1 MKKLYSNKDIYR
13 ITKQLLSEFKDNNI
27 ILPIQINYSIQ
38 YNLDKLVHLY
48 NLIEGSRNSLGEK
61 YGTFLEEERVYKIFP
76 ENIEKAQ
83 MELDKLFEIEH
94 NVDIKLV
101 SLEDLKELPLTN
113 TQMAALL
120 FMIEEE

>member
-1 MKKLYSNKDIYR
+1 MN
-13 ITKQLLSEFKDNNI
+13 
-27 ILPIQINYSIQ
+27 
-38 YNLDKLVHLY
+38 
-48 NLIEGSRNSLGEK
+48 LGEK